1 MLKSWDRTS
10 SLVAFGLALVTVSVY
25 SGSVTDPVNVTKL
38 FVLGGFAFAATGS
51 IISNNF
57 FSHFSDRKIGF
68 ITCLAFLAASL
79 GVLFA
84 SKAPFA
90 QSYYGAYGRNNGF
103 LLYLLLVL
111 VFVASLSI
119 GENQKFKKYLW
130 AMWFAGLVN
139 VLYALWVLAF
149 GDFVGWNNPY
159 GNLLGTLGNPNF
171 IGSFFGMFSGL
182 LMVSILSPTSTLRIR
197 MLALVFLP
205 LLLLGIQQSHAVQ
218 GRVLFVFSA
227 AIAIFYYL
235 LARTSKDFLIFAYI
249 FSLIPVSVLALM
261 GTLQTGPLKSFL
273 YKTSVSLRGEYW
285 HAAWQT
291 GMTNPFLGVG
301 FDTFG
306 DWYRRSRRDSAMIL
320 PGPET
325 VTNAAHNVY
334 LDMFA
339 FGGFTL
345 FTAYILINVVVL
357 ISIFRFT
364 YRYRKFDPVFV
375 SLVVIWFSYQLQSII
390 SINQIGLAIWGWAF
404 GGALVAYEKNAKKK
418 ADDKATDS
426 SRLRKRNPRGT
437 QSGIQF
443 GGIFAGLGAVI
454 GLIIAAP
461 PLSADVKWRS
471 AQLSQ
476 DAAVYEQTLKPAFMN
491 PMTSMRIDTTVDT
504 FKINGLNDL
513 AHKYAL
519 EAIKFNPDSFNA
531 WRNLYVIPTS
541 SKEERNLALANLK
554 RLDPLNEQVSDTK

>member
-10 SLVAFGLALVTVSVY
+10 SLVAFGLAIVTVFVY
-25 SGSVTDPVNVTKL
+25 SGSVSDPVNVTKL
-38 FVLGGFAFAATGS
+38 FLFGGFAFASAAS
-51 IISNNF
+51 IISNKF
-57 FSHFSDRKIGF
+57 LTQFSDRKFGLVS
-68 ITCLAFLAASL
+68 CLVFLLASL

-84 SKAPFA
+84 SQAPFS
-90 QSYYGAYGRNNGF
+90 QSFYGAYGRNNGF
-103 LLYLLLVL
+103 LLYLLLIL
-111 VFVASLSI
+111 IFVASLSI

-139 VLYALWVLAF
+139 VIYALWVLAF

-182 LMVSILSPTSTLRIR
+182 LMVVVLSPSSNLRIR
-197 MLALVFLP
+197 IMALVLLP
-205 LLLLGIQQSHAVQ
+205 LLLIGIQQSRAVQ
-218 GRVLFVFSA
+218 GRVLFLVSA

-235 LARTSKDFLIFAYI
+235 YSKKSRNFLTVAYL
-249 FSLIPVSVLALM
+249 FSLVPVSVLALM
-261 GTLQTGPLKSFL
+261 GTLQMGPLKGFL

-285 HAAWQT
+285 YAAWQT
-291 GMTNPFLGVG
+291 GLSNPFLGVG
-301 FDTFG
+301 FDSFG

-339 FGGFTL
+339 FGGWTL
-345 FTAYILINVVVL
+345 FLAYILINLVVVV
-357 ISIFRFT
+357 SIFRFT
-364 YRYRKFDPVFV
+364 IRHRTFDPVFV
-375 SLVVIWFSYQLQSII
+375 SLAAIWLSYQLQSII
-390 SINQIGLAIWGWAF
+390 SINQVGLAIWGWAL
-404 GGALVAYEKNAKKK
+404 GGALVAYEKNSQKRIDNMKP
-418 ADDKATDS
+418 DNS
-426 SRLRKRNPRGT
+426 VLRKRNFRSS
-437 QSGIQF
+437 QSAIQF
-443 GGIFAGLGAVI
+443 GGMFAGCGAVI

-461 PLSADVKWRS
+461 PLNADVKWRS

-476 DAAVYEQTLKPAFMN
+476 DAKIYEQVLETTFMN
-491 PMTSMRIDTTVDT
+491 PMTSMKFDMTVDT
-504 FKINGLNDL
+504 FYANGLNDL

-519 EAIKFNPDSFNA
+519 QAIEFNPDSFNA

-541 SKEERNLALANLK
+541 SKEEKKLALDNLK
-554 RLDPLNEQVSDTK
+554 RLDPLNEQVNDTK

>member
-10 SLVAFGLALVTVSVY
+10 WIVAFGLATVTVSVY
-25 SGSVTDPVNVTKL
+25 SGTVTDPVNVTKL
-38 FVLGGFAFAATGS
+38 FVFGGFAFAATGS
-51 IISNNF
+51 IIRKNF
-57 FSHFSDRKIGF
+57 YSLFSDRKFGF
-68 ITCLAFLAASL
+68 VACLLFLLVSL

-84 SKAPFA
+84 SNAPLS

-111 VFVASLSI
+111 IFIASLSI
-119 GENQKFKKYLW
+119 GENQKFGKYLW
-130 AMWFAGLVN
+130 AMWFAGVVN
-139 VLYALWVLAF
+139 VVYAVWVLAF
-149 GDFVGWNNPY
+149 GDFIGWNNPY

-182 LMVSILSPTSTLRIR
+182 LMVTILSPKSILKFRL
-197 MLALVFLP
+197 LALVLLP

-218 GRVLFVFSA
+218 GRVLFVVSGV
-227 AIAIFYYL
+227 IVIFYYL
-235 LARTSKDFLIFAYI
+235 YAQTSRNFLTFAYL
-249 FSLIPVSVLALM
+249 FSLVPVSVLALM
-261 GTLQTGPLKSFL
+261 GTLQTGPFKGFL

-291 GMTNPFLGVG
+291 GKSNLFLGAG
-301 FDTFG
+301 FDSFG

-339 FGGFTL
+339 FGGVTL
-345 FTAYILINVVVL
+345 FTTYILINVVVL
-357 ISIFRFT
+357 VSIIRFT
-364 YRYRKFDPVFV
+364 YRHRNFDPVFV
-375 SLVVIWFSYQLQSII
+375 SLVAIWSSYQLQSII
-390 SINQIGLAIWGWAF
+390 SINQVGLAIWGWAL
-404 GGALVAYEKNAKKK
+404 GGALIAYEKNANKK
-418 ADDKATDS
+418 AGDINNNRSA
-426 SRLRKRNPRGT
+426 LRKGNIRDS
-437 QSGIQF
+437 QSAIHL
-443 GGIFAGLGAVI
+443 GGIFAGCGAVI

-476 DAAVYEQTLKPAFMN
+476 DARVYEQALKSTFMN
-491 PMTSMRIDTTVDT
+491 PMTSMKIDTTVDT
-504 FKINGLNDL
+504 FKVNGLNNL

-519 EAIKFNPDSFNA
+519 EALKFNPDSFNA

-541 SKEERNLALANLK
+541 SKEEKKLALANLK
-554 RLDPLNEQVSDTK
+554 RLDPLNEQVKDIK

>member
-1 MLKSWDRTS
+1 MLKTWDRTS
-10 SLVAFGLALVTVSVY
+10 QIVAFGLALVTVAVY
-25 SGSVTDPVNVTKL
+25 SGSVTDPVNVTKFFL
-38 FVLGGFAFAATGS
+38 LGGFAFAAIGS
-51 IISNNF
+51 ITSKNF
-57 FSHFSDRKIGF
+57 LSLFSDRKFGF
-68 ITCLAFLAASL
+68 VACLVFLVTSF

-84 SKAPFA
+84 SSAPFA

-103 LLYLLLVL
+103 LLYLLLIL
-111 VFVASLSI
+111 FFVASLSI

-130 AMWFAGLVN
+130 AMWFAGVVN
-139 VLYALWVLAF
+139 VLYAIWVLAF

-182 LMVSILSPTSTLRIR
+182 LMVAVISPTSTLRIR
-197 MLALVFLP
+197 FVALATIP
-205 LLLLGIQQSHAVQ
+205 LLLIGIQQSRAVQ
-218 GRVLFVFSA
+218 GRVLFVVSA
-227 AIAIFYYL
+227 AIVIFYYL
-235 LARTSKDFLIFAYI
+235 YAKTSRNFLTISYL
-249 FSLIPVSVLALM
+249 FSLVPVSVLALM
-261 GTLQTGPLKSFL
+261 GTLQMGPLKGLL

-291 GMTNPFLGVG
+291 GISNPFLGAG
-301 FDTFG
+301 FDSFG

-339 FGGFTL
+339 FGGVAL
-345 FTAYILINVVVL
+345 FSAYIFINLVVV

-364 YRYRKFDPVFV
+364 IRHRTFDPVFV
-375 SLVVIWFSYQLQSII
+375 SLVTIWFSYQLQSVI
-390 SINQIGLAIWGWAF
+390 SINQVGLAIWGWAL
-404 GGALVAYEKNAKKK
+404 GGALIAYEKNA
-418 ADDKATDS
+418 
-426 SRLRKRNPRGT
+426 RKPVDNSASDNAQPRRRDARGT
-437 QSGIQF
+437 KSAIQF
-443 GGIFAGLGAVI
+443 GGMFAGCGAVI
-454 GLIIAAP
+454 GLIISAP
-461 PLSADVKWRS
+461 PLNADVKWRS

-476 DAAVYEQTLKPAFMN
+476 DATIYEKTLKPAFMN
-491 PMTSMRIDTTVDT
+491 PMTSMKLDTTVDT
-504 FKINGLNDL
+504 FRINGLNDL

-541 SKEERNLALANLK
+541 SIEERNLALANLK
-554 RLDPLNEQVSDTK
+554 RLDPLNEQVSDIK